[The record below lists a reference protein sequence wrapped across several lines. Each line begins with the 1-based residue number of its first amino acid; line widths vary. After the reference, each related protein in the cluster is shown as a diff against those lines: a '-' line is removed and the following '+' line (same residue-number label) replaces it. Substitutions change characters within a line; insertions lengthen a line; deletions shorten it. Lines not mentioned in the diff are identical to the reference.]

1 MGVGIAIR
9 AADGTRCRPALGRV
23 TGFLPGAALG
33 VLLGFVAGLAA
44 FPALVMAQSGAYTGD
59 AAGRT
64 GAAGQEAASAEQ
76 RKLDADIKTLHG
88 LFAAKEFSQA
98 VGLAEQVLRD
108 ADRIHGPGSKLAAG
122 SAFNL
127 GMLYRL
133 TGRAKDAIGPL
144 NRSMA
149 YEAKYGPATAPS
161 FGNVLDE
168 LVMAYNAAALAGEA
182 ADVIAL
188 ALNKLEREEPDNLE
202 ARAKLLAK
210 YGQQQRRAARF
221 EASQATME
229 KVLAIEEQRLGKN
242 NPGLVDPLN
251 RLAGLEKALGNYERS
266 EQLYLRAIALKRVEL
281 GSGPQAR
288 PDANLGIILDNLA
301 VLYLKVGRYHDAE
314 PVQKEALAII
324 EAALGPDHVST
335 GQVFGNFAMLQKQMG
350 RYREAEALFARAL
363 EIYGR
368 SLPPSDARIGVTL
381 DNLGGVYREQGQ
393 YRKARDI
400 YRRAMDTLLI
410 SHKRSHPEVGVAM
423 NNLALALTALGEFD
437 EAESLLREAMA
448 IKQAAL
454 GKRHPDYAVSL
465 GNLGDVQLS
474 AGRLIE
480 ARASYREAIEIFG
493 QTVGAQSERALF
505 PVRQLGHLEL
515 SAGNTAEGLKLF
527 RQAADIEVRLAA
539 LGGRQAEDRA
549 VRHHGVFSGLIEAAW
564 RARRDG
570 VEDQATATDIAFKA
584 AQLSSLTAAGVAI
597 TKLGA
602 RLGSDDPAL
611 VELVRVRQDLGEAW
625 ARADADL
632 MAAISQPTSRR
643 DARAEGALRYRLS
656 EISSKFDSL
665 DAEIARRFPA
675 FADLSRP
682 SPVSIAD
689 AQALLNGDEVLLV
702 YAVGSGHIDAWAVS
716 AQGSQWQ
723 RIGLSRKE
731 LKAAITGLR
740 CGVDPG
746 AWADAAGRQ
755 RCIEAVGAMPQ
766 QGLLPFDP
774 QHSVDLYAKLLEPFQ
789 SAIESRHVL
798 LAPSGE
804 LSALPFQVLMRELP
818 RDYDLTQA
826 QWFGVTNAM
835 TVLPSIGSLATLRR
849 SAKPSAARSA
859 YFGLGN
865 PLLSGRDDNDRR
877 AWAAQACPLPGVAQK
892 PMQVAALTDKVPSAF
907 EAGLFRS
914 AAGNLSAVRR
924 MSPLPETVDEICAI
938 AQTVGAGPQSLLLGA
953 NANETEVRRWS
964 REGRLADYR
973 VLHFAT
979 HGLIAGDFSGLA
991 EPALVMTPPQSP
1003 LPDDDG
1009 LLTASEV
1016 ANLRIDADWVVLS
1029 ACNTAAGRDLNA
1041 EALSGLARSFFY
1053 AGARSML
1060 VSHWPVASQAAVK
1073 LTTVALGEMQRDSSI
1088 GKAEAL
1094 RRSMAALIASKD
1106 DAISAHPQIWAPF
1119 FIVGDGGAAGV
1130 VRKSSPAETSSIKAN
1145 DDLPGTV
1152 GAAQAPRSDLVISDD
1167 GIKVRDRDVIAALPP
1182 AANPPAEPVG
1192 EAIEGE
1198 SSAVGRSLV
1207 DVPPLPELMT
1217 AAREALPPELRAPKK
1232 PVVSRRKTRPA
1243 PKPQKSFAEK
1253 FWEQQL

>member
-1 MGVGIAIR
+1 MSVGHSIRMGFALLAGVTAWTAFASAQGVPSGT
-9 AADGTRCRPALGRV
+9 ADRPAAQGQSV
-23 TGFLPGAALG
+23 GA
-33 VLLGFVAGLAA
+33 
-44 FPALVMAQSGAYTGD
+44 TT
-59 AAGRT
+59 R
-64 GAAGQEAASAEQ
+64 EQ
-76 RKLDADIKTLHG
+76 QKFDADVKTLHG
-88 LFAAKEFSQA
+88 LFSSRKFSEA
-98 VGLAEQVLRD
+98 VVLAESVSRD

-127 GMLYRL
+127 GVLYRM

-161 FGNVLDE
+161 FTKVLDE
-168 LVMAYNAAALAGEA
+168 LVLAYNAAALAGEA

-188 ALNKLEREEPDNLE
+188 ALNKLEREAPDNLE
-202 ARAKLLAK
+202 ARAKLLSK

-221 EASQATME
+221 DAAKATLE
-229 KVLAIEEQRLGKN
+229 KVLSIEQQRLGTDA
-242 NPGLVDPLN
+242 PGLVDPLN

-266 EQLYLRAIALKRVEL
+266 EELYLRAIALKRIAL
-281 GSGPQAR
+281 GAEPDTR
-288 PDANLGIILDNLA
+288 NDANLGIILDNLA
-301 VLYLKVGRYHDAE
+301 VLYLKTGRYHDAE

-324 EAALGPDHVST
+324 EATLGPAHVST

-350 RYREAEALFARAL
+350 RYGEAEALFARAL
-363 EIYGR
+363 EIYGK
-368 SLPPSDARIGVTL
+368 SLPLSDARIGVTL

-400 YRRAMDTLLI
+400 YRRAMDKLLI

-423 NNLALALTALGEFD
+423 NNLALSLTALGEFE

-454 GKRHPDYAVSL
+454 GKRHPDYAISL

-474 AGRLIE
+474 AGRLDE
-480 ARASYREAIEIFG
+480 ARASYKEAIEIFG

-505 PVRQLGHLEL
+505 PIRQLGHVEL
-515 SAGNTAEGLKLF
+515 AAGNTGEGLRLF
-527 RQAADIEVRLAA
+527 RQAAEIEVRLAA
-539 LGGRQAEDRA
+539 IGGRQADGGS
-549 VRHHGVFSGLIEAAW
+549 VRHRGVFTGLIEAAW

-570 VEDQATATDIAFKA
+570 VEDEDTASDIAFKA

-597 TKLGA
+597 SKLGA
-602 RLGSDDPAL
+602 RLGTDDPAL

-625 ARADADL
+625 STSDAEL
-632 MAAISQPTSRR
+632 MAAISKPSQKR
-643 DARAEGALRYRLS
+643 DAAGESALRAKLAG
-656 EISSKFDSL
+656 ISSQFDSL

-682 SPVSIAD
+682 NPVSIAGT
-689 AQALLNGDEVLLV
+689 QRLLKPDEAMLV
-702 YAVGSGHIDAWAVS
+702 YAVGSGHIDAWAVTATS
-716 AQGSQWQ
+716 SEWQ
-723 RIGLSRKE
+723 RIAISRKE
-731 LKAAITGLR
+731 LKAAITALR
-740 CGVDPG
+740 CGVDQG
-746 AWADAAGRQ
+746 AWADQAGRE

-774 QHSVDLYAKLLEPFQ
+774 QRSVDLYAKLLEPFQ
-789 SAIESRHVL
+789 AAIEGRHVL
-798 LAPSGE
+798 LALSGE

-818 RDYDLTQA
+818 SDYDLRQA
-826 QWFGVTNAM
+826 QWFGVTNPM
-835 TVLPSIGSLATLRR
+835 TVLPSIASLSTLREQ
-849 SAKPSAARSA
+849 AKPSRARSA

-865 PLLSGRDDNDRR
+865 PLLSGRDGNDRR
-877 AWAAQACPLPGVAQK
+877 AWAGQVCPLPVAPAR
-892 PMQVAALTDKVPSAF
+892 PMQVAALAERVPSAF

-914 AAGNLSAVRR
+914 AAGNLKALRGL
-924 MSPLPETVDEICAI
+924 SPLPETVDEICAI
-938 AQTVGAGPQSLLLGA
+938 AQTVGAGPANLLLGA
-953 NANETEVRRWS
+953 KANEGEVRRWS

-991 EPALVMTPPQSP
+991 EPALVLTPPQSP
-1003 LPDDDG
+1003 MPEDDG

-1060 VSHWPVASQAAVK
+1060 VSHWPVASDAAVK
-1073 LTTVALGEMQRDSSI
+1073 LTTAALDELQRDAGI

-1106 DAISAHPQIWAPF
+1106 DEISAHPQIWAPF
-1119 FIVGDGGAAGV
+1119 FIVGDGGASGV
-1130 VRKSSPAETSSIKAN
+1130 VKRRAPPAETASIRPASASADAGKTGTMPITTPDAPGPAN
-1145 DDLPGTV
+1145 GNIEILNG
-1152 GAAQAPRSDLVISDD
+1152 
-1167 GIKVRDRDVIAALPP
+1167 GIKVRDGATVAALPP
-1182 AANPPAEPVG
+1182 SADAPAEPVG
-1192 EAIEGE
+1192 QAVEGE
-1198 SSAVGRSLV
+1198 SSAGSGSVV
-1207 DVPPLPELMT
+1207 EVPPLPELMT
-1217 AAREALPPELRAPKK
+1217 AAREALPAELRKPK
-1232 PVVSRRKTRPA
+1232 PVVTRRKTRPV
-1243 PKPQKSFAEK
+1243 PKPQKTFAEK